1 VVSFLNVCRFT
12 AASSGTGNFVY
23 SSAVTGYQSPA
34 AAGAVNGATYR
45 YRAESAD
52 LTQWEIGYGAYTT
65 ATTTLARTVVLS
77 NSLGTT
83 AKINFTAAPQ
93 VAIVALAEDFN
104 SGVVTSIAELKALD
118 TTKVT
123 VATLTEA
130 GRSGIFIWR
139 TGDYGAHITADTN
152 NGVYVKADAIASS
165 VGAWVRDFDFLHY
178 CSAWFGTTADYST
191 DNTTIINSIIAVTDL
206 RNTLSAAG
214 KQGSAFIFI
223 EPGVKF
229 ASASV
234 SFLSSAQHIFVRL
247 IYFANSDTTHG
258 AGVLIGGGMGTNELI
273 SLDVNSG
280 YPGDATG
287 GMVSE
292 RRERSPLH
300 PSIIVDVCKQVA
312 GADAHFGTNQVRI
325 PTSTLPARASYN
337 IMDENTMRMRW
348 FYESYASATQPNACS
363 FQPFTT
369 DVSLANVGSSGWAA
383 IPANGVVVT
392 GSTSGAKMI
401 KTGHSGPSIQGKWIY
416 GTFVAGETVTDGV
429 TTSANQITGGGV
441 SYTQSTYP
449 MLQFGYNT
457 PVVAYGEFIQ
467 YPVTGYAIH
476 ARLTLGP
483 TNSGNAG
490 TLKETVTNAAV
501 LFTNTSGAAPSTG
514 RQVILDGSN
523 RLVSV
528 SGVTNTTGSTA
539 TQLVAGISAFGKF
552 ANGGGASSN
561 SFNVANVTR
570 DSAGVYSVSFTNTLA
585 NADYSVTLTKS
596 TITDTQQAITN
607 IATTG
612 FKLNNFN
619 SGGAATDLAGTV
631 YFSVIG
637 GL

>member
-1 VVSFLNVCRFT
+1 MVSFLNVCRFT
-12 AASSGTGNFVY
+12 AASSGTGNFVV
-23 SSAVTGYQSPA
+23 SSAVTGYQAPST
-34 AAGAVNGATYR
+34 AGAVNGAVYR

-65 ATTTLARTVVLS
+65 GTATLARTSVIA

-93 VAIVALAEDFN
+93 VAVVVLAEDFN
-104 SGVVTSIAELKALD
+104 SATVSDILSLKALD
-118 TTKVT
+118 TTKIT
-123 VATLTEA
+123 HATLTEA
-130 GRSGIFIWR
+130 GRAGEFNWR
-139 TGDYGAHITADTN
+139 SGDYTAHIAADTN
-152 NGVYVKADAIASS
+152 NGVYVKADAISAGS
-165 VGAWVRDFDFLHY
+165 GAWVRDFDFMHY
-178 CSAWFGTTADYST
+178 YSAWFGTTADYST
-191 DNTTIINSIIAVTDL
+191 DNTTIISSIITVTDL
-206 RNTLSAAG
+206 RNTNATVG
-214 KQGSAFIFI
+214 KQGSAFVFI

-229 ASASV
+229 ASS
-234 SFLSSAQHIFVRL
+234 SLNFLSSAQHVFVRL
-247 IYFANSDTTHG
+247 IYFSNSDTTHG
-258 AGVLIGGGMGTNELI
+258 AGVLIGGGLSTNELI

-300 PSIIVDVCKQVA
+300 PAIIVDVCKQVA
-312 GADAHFGTNQVRI
+312 GADNHFGTGQVRI
-325 PTSTLPARASYN
+325 PTSTVPARASYN

-369 DVSLANVGSSGWAA
+369 NVSLANVGSSGWAA

-392 GSTSGAKMI
+392 GVTSGAKMI
-401 KTGHSGPSIQGKWIY
+401 KTGHGGPSIQGKWVY
-416 GTFVAGETVTDGV
+416 GTFLEGEQVTDGV

-449 MLQFGYNT
+449 MLQFGFNNA
-457 PVVAYGEFIQ
+457 VMAYGEFET
-467 YPVTGYAIH
+467 YPVTGAAIH
-476 ARLTLGP
+476 ARLTIGK

-490 TLKETVTNAAV
+490 TLKETVTNAAI
-501 LFTNTSGAAPSTG
+501 LWTNTSGAAPSTG

-570 DSAGVYSVSFTNTLA
+570 SSAGVYAVTFTNTLA

-596 TITDTQQAITN
+596 TITDTQQAITS

-612 FKLNNFN
+612 FTLNNFN
-619 SGGAATDLAGTV
+619 SGGSATDLAGTV